1 MATIEI
7 LHHPLVESV
16 FLPLLLAV
24 VGVPMLRAVTGPSRA
39 SAAIG
44 LAFVASLIWM
54 AGWSPK
60 PAGIMQRLPW
70 IFAVAWLVGVALDAR
85 RANRWLQWLALSGV
99 WLVSSWWLG
108 TKGLLQTSALA
119 VTGVVVIGL
128 LLRGPDDRAD
138 RAAMTIVASLGL
150 AALAFNAGSLA
161 LLQFGV
167 TLAAAMAGAALWM
180 WPKPRIRFGAAAVAV
195 GAIGWL
201 ALAQTVL
208 LLLPA
213 QPQAVALIGLAFAAA
228 LVCTPMIAHLVAPPA
243 RRVAAPLAVAMLA
256 VVCVVGALMLQT
268 DGAVHAAREQSS
280 PGLDD
285 AYYPR

>member
-7 LHHPLVESV
+7 LHHPFVESV

-24 VGVPMLRAVTGPSRA
+24 GGVPMLRAVTGPSRA
-39 SAAIG
+39 AAAIG
-44 LAFVASLIWM
+44 LAFVASVIWM
-54 AGWSPK
+54 VGWSPR
-60 PAGIMQRLPW
+60 PAGVMQRLPW

-85 RANRWLQWLALSGV
+85 IAGRWLQWLALSAV

-119 VTGVVVIGL
+119 VAGVVVIGL

-161 LLQFGV
+161 LLQLGV

-180 WPKPRIRFGAAAVAV
+180 WPTPRIRFGAAAVAV

-213 QPQAVALIGLAFAAA
+213 QPQAVALLGLAFAAA
-228 LVCTPMIAHLVAPPA
+228 IVCTPMIARLAPPA

-256 VVCVVGALMLQT
+256 AVCVVGALMLQT
-268 DGAVHAAREQSS
+268 DGAVHRAGEQSS
-280 PGLDD
+280 PGPDD